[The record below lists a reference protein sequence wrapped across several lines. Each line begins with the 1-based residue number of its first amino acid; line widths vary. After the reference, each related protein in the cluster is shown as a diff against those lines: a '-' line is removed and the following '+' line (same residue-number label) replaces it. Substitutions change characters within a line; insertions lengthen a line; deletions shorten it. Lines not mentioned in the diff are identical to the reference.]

1 MKSIETPSGA
11 IWCHPRMYP
20 KTSEPN
26 VRRCNDRPLKLHPSF
41 AETPPLIAG
50 HSLSAWKARLHTPWS
65 EMPHERNIKDITYHS
80 LHLITIHY
88 ITLHQCANL
97 HEIWTGFGIN
107 QASRKKSPSFSTWI
121 LYYSGLRLLWFIL
134 ICWKTLHLRWASSVP
149 WPPPKRSIKSKRQ
162 ATQGTTYHKHT
173 IIICIQNHT
182 KKQPFKGLTLTLL
195 FLQEIWHMQSIANLL
210 LPWGSSGLG
219 ISVRAW

>member
-80 LHLITIHY
+80 LHLHYNSLHHITSMCELTWDLNRFWNQPSLPQEEPIVFHLNIILQRLAIALIY
-88 ITLHQCANL
+88 FDLLENAAPTL
-97 HEIWTGFGIN
+97 G
-107 QASRKKSPSFSTWI
+107 
-121 LYYSGLRLLWFIL
+121 
-134 ICWKTLHLRWASSVP
+134 
-149 WPPPKRSIKSKRQ
+149 
-162 ATQGTTYHKHT
+162 
-173 IIICIQNHT
+173 
-182 KKQPFKGLTLTLL
+182 
-195 FLQEIWHMQSIANLL
+195 
-210 LPWGSSGLG
+210 
-219 ISVRAW
+219 